1 MRSTSNFQGNTRPQI
16 VSVEVEGGGGGTLS
30 SVSVMQGEKK
40 EKRKDTFQL
49 NTAAMFLMCFVGRGI
64 RLAYLLN

>member
-16 VSVEVEGGGGGTLS
+16 VSVEVEGGGGTLS

-49 NTAAMFLMCFVGRGI
+49 NTAAMFSMCFVGRGI